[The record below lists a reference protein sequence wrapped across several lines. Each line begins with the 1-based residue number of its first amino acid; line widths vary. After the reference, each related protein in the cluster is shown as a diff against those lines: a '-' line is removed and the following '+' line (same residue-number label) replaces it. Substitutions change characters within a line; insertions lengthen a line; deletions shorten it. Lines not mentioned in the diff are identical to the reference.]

1 MRTRA
6 IIGVFTFASAL
17 ALATGCGGPKDIELS
32 ELGVTVT
39 APAGWS
45 VEMARSSSI
54 GAGSA
59 ELKKDG
65 KTFGFIDTKVVIP
78 FGADDKAWPK
88 DAAHELAQLEA
99 AFAKLSPEGAE
110 SFAGGF
116 GLRYTNK
123 DKAKF
128 FYVVKAGDKELS
140 CTPNDHIDPSDIPDA
155 ISICKSIRA

>member
-1 MRTRA
+1 MRIQHTL
-6 IIGVFTFASAL
+6 GAL
-17 ALATGCGGPKDIELS
+17 TLAGTVAVATGCGGPKDIELAD
-32 ELGVTVT
+32 LGITVT

-45 VEMARSSSI
+45 VEMARDSSI

-65 KTFGFIDTKVVIP
+65 KTFGFIDAKVVIP

-88 DAAHELAQLEA
+88 DGAHELSQLQA
-99 AFAKLSPEGAE
+99 AFAPLSPEGAE
-110 SFAGGF
+110 SFEGGF
-116 GLRYTNK
+116 GLRYTKK

-140 CTPNDHIDPSDIPDA
+140 CTPNDYIDPADIPDA
-155 ISICKSIRA
+155 ISICKSIRG